1 MFFEIFSN
9 SLLYSVLVFG
19 LFFCFLLGYT
29 CFTERKV
36 NKVVF
41 LVGSVSSILS
51 FFLFFNIGAS
61 EKNADLQKTI
71 NEITSFQILYEN
83 SLNDMRLSGL
93 ERIEL
98 IKLANESNK
107 DVVALQN
114 LIEYKRNT
122 IILGEKT
129 INQIKELETIE

>member
-41 LVGSVSSILS
+41 LVGSLFSILS
-51 FFLFFNIGAS
+51 FFLFFNLGAS
-61 EKNADLQKTI
+61 EKNAELQITI
-71 NEITSFQILYEN
+71 NEITSFQTLYEN
-83 SLNDMRLSGL
+83 SLNDERLSGL

-98 IKLANESNK
+98 IKLANGSNS
-107 DVVALQN
+107 DVIELQN

-122 IILGEKT
+122 IILDEKI
-129 INQIKELETIE
+129 INQIEELKTIE

>member
-41 LVGSVSSILS
+41 LVGSVSSLLS